1 MSQKGICTMCK
12 QLVSM
17 EYPHSCYDVDA
28 AERLRVAERAVIDA
42 AVAWAATET
51 ESRAEERALGELF
64 DAVKE
69 MQEVD

>member
-42 AVAWAATET
+42 AVAYCHDSEMTQYRMLT
-51 ESRAEERALGELF
+51 G
-64 DAVKE
+64 AVRRLR
-69 MQEVD
+69 EVTP